1 MSHTTRTRGFSSSR
15 LPLVCLLP
23 VVLLSTLASPI
34 LGDSNIV
41 NFADMQAARQRFDGA
56 IDSSGYVYALGGDGI
71 WGVTPVYSSVERWN
85 PATDVWSYVAPMS
98 RGRDFFGSVFGGD
111 GLLYAIGGGAGNLS
125 ACERYNPVTNS
136 WSPIEDLPQP
146 RTGVSAATDGE
157 GRVYA
162 IGGGPALGS
171 PTKTVW
177 RYESGHWL
185 SVKDMNTAR
194 HTLGTATD
202 AQGRIY
208 AIGGAYTN
216 TVERYDPSTDT
227 WYDLAPL
234 PGLPGAFDGSAAAYG
249 GNNNSIYYF
258 GGWNGSAI
266 LKDILRYDIAGNSWS
281 TWGQMSVAKGNLA
294 AESAPDGNVYF
305 FGGEGPAIHQS
316 QAQMQKLVVPE
327 PATLSLVAL
336 GGLAMLYRRRR

>member
-1 MSHTTRTRGFSSSR
+1 
-15 LPLVCLLP
+15 
-23 VVLLSTLASPI
+23 
-34 LGDSNIV
+34 
-41 NFADMQAARQRFDGA
+41 MQFARQRFDGA

-85 PATDVWSYVAPMS
+85 PATDVWSDVAPMS

-111 GLLYAIGGGAGNLS
+111 GLLYAIGGGAGNSS

-136 WSPIEDLPQP
+136 WSPIHDLPQP
-146 RTGVSAATDGE
+146 RTGVSAAIDGL

-171 PTKTVW
+171 PTNTVF
-177 RYESGHWL
+177 RYD
-185 SVKDMNTAR
+185 SVTNSWPTVASMNTAR
-194 HTLGTATD
+194 HTFGCATD
-202 AQGRIY
+202 PQGRIY

-216 TVERYDPSTDT
+216 TVERYDPSTNT
-227 WYDLAPL
+227 WSYLAPL
-234 PGLPGAFDGSAAAYG
+234 PGLPGTRDGSAAAYG
-249 GNNNSIYYF
+249 GDNAIYSF
-258 GGWNGSAI
+258 GGWDGSAI
-266 LKDILRYDIAGNSWS
+266 LKDILRYDIGANTWS
-281 TWGQMSVAKGNLA
+281 NWGQMSVAKDNLA

>member
-1 MSHTTRTRGFSSSR
+1 
-15 LPLVCLLP
+15 
-23 VVLLSTLASPI
+23 
-34 LGDSNIV
+34 
-41 NFADMQAARQRFDGA
+41 MQAARQRFDGA
-56 IDSSGYVYALGGDGI
+56 IDSSGNVYALGGYGT
-71 WGVTPVYSSVERWN
+71 WGEPPYSSVERWN
-85 PATDVWSYVAPMS
+85 PATNAWSYVAPMS
-98 RGRDFFGSVFGGD
+98 VGRDFSGSVFGGD
-111 GLLYAIGGGAGNLS
+111 GLLYAIAGETGKS
-125 ACERYNPVTNS
+125 CETYNPATNF
-136 WSPIEDLPQP
+136 WSPIEDLPQL
-146 RTGVSAATDGE
+146 RAGVSAATDGE

-194 HTLGTATD
+194 HTFGTATD

-234 PGLPGAFDGSAAAYG
+234 PGLPGTFDGSAAAYG

-327 PATLSLVAL
+327 PATVSLLAL
-336 GGLAMLYRRRR
+336 GGLAALLRKRR